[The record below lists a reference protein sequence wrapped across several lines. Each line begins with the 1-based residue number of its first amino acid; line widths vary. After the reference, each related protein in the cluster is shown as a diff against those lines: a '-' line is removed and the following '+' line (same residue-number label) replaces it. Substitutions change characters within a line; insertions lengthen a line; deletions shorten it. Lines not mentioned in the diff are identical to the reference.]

1 MGNFYKILQSA
12 KNEKD
17 VENYYRE
24 HFNERLKKLS
34 VKDPNIS
41 YITSPYKTDGYLKY
55 SNKEQKIN
63 LNCLFEFKYD
73 VDFSNKTERCKV
85 IIQSLYYLKKFELAG
100 EFYMPTMLFIGDK
113 NECFYTHTNYIIK
126 YLGYKLDWNIAPSE
140 AGSKNDALLMEM
152 IQDPNLENIYV
163 VDIDENFNF
172 LDTLKHINEVSNSI
186 KSKFRIT
193 NQNVHIILNNFLKK
207 VLNEKKLPVNDE
219 VNLFIQTLLD
229 RVNNYQHPNK
239 PNVLVTK
246 GFGDI
251 KINGA
256 NYKSFINFFDVDLS
270 PSEKEILTATQDRLI
285 QDETRRKQGEFFT
298 PTVWVN
304 EAHKMISEQFG
315 EDWKENYVVW
325 DCAWGTGNL
334 TRDYKFKELYCST
347 LVGSD
352 IETANQ
358 AGYNPEAVKFQY
370 DFLNDGIKDGKIDVA
385 GDMKLPL
392 GLKNAILEGRDVIF
406 FINPPYGRSNTND
419 DRKSKF
425 STISKDSVK
434 NKTSEMML
442 KDDNGQS
449 SSQLYTQFLY
459 KILKYS
465 ELNSNINISLF
476 SKSLYLTGSSFKKFR
491 EKFLLKFNYQNGM
504 LFNSNYFSET
514 AGTWGVDFSIWSNGI
529 NEKIEFVHSVKDIIN
544 SSITTIYN
552 KKLYNLDNL
561 ISASDWISSKQIKI
575 LDYPKFTSGLLIKDS
590 GNYGKGIENESLAT
604 FVLHSNNIYANL
616 NDVYIING
624 GVTRNVTTYYC
635 KKNNFYKCVALFTA
649 RKTITG
655 NYANWINDKDEYMAP
670 TPEIQQ
676 TEQYKQFQNDSI
688 VYSLFN
694 TSSNQSS
701 MRQVE
706 YKDKLWDIKNEF
718 FWMSATEMLE
728 LAETYKFDELY
739 KDAKLAPERYVY
751 NLLKTTNLSPD
762 ARELLEMS
770 KELVRKSFEWR
781 KIMHQTN
788 PEYHLHTWDAGWY
801 QIKKILNEHFK
812 EDLATFNSKYKVFE
826 NRMRPQVYQLGF
838 LKDDNREYDEEYQ
851 QELKD
856 KKFDTFIEDN
866 LDF

>member
-1 MGNFYKILQSA
+1 MSNFYKILQSA

-193 NQNVHIILNNFLKK
+193 NQNVHIILSNFLKK

-315 EDWKENYVVW
+315 EDWKEEYVVW

-370 DFLNDGIKDGKIDVA
+370 DFLNDGIIDGKIDVL
-385 GDMKLPL
+385 GDLKLPE
-392 GLKNAILEGRDVIF
+392 GLKKAILEGKQIIF
-406 FINPPYGRSNTND
+406 FINPPYGTAGSGGA
-419 DRKSKF
+419 KSTSKKGIA
-425 STISKDSVK
+425 STEIS
-434 NKTSEMML
+434 L
-442 KDDNGQS
+442 KMKSDNWGAS
-449 SSQLYTQFLY
+449 TRNLYAQFLY
-459 KILKYS
+459 KLIKYQ
-465 ELNSNINISLF
+465 EINRNIKISIFTPPLF
-476 SKSLYLTGSSFKKFR
+476 LTGDTYKIFR
-491 EKFLLKFNYQNGM
+491 EKFFSKFQFKKGYLINANNFGDVK
-504 LFNSNYFSET
+504 E
-514 AGTWGVDFSIWSNGI
+514 WGLIFSIWDIGTTNESNFLFIKKEIYGVEI
-529 NEKIEFVHSVKDIIN
+529 KN
-544 SSITTIYN
+544 S
-552 KKLYNLDNL
+552 
-561 ISASDWISSKQIKI
+561 IKI
-575 LDYPKFTSGLLIKDS
+575 LYNIDTLLSSSDWVRNKIKNEKLVDTIQLSSSLTPSQSNVNRIVKNSIGYLLIKS
-590 GNYGKGIENESLAT
+590 NKVNSNTSEVSLYTSAS
-604 FVLHSNNIYANL
+604 SNR
-616 NDVYIING
+616 G
-624 GVTRNVTTYYC
+624 GVSITN
-635 KKNNFYKCVALFTA
+635 KNYIESVSLFTA
-649 RKTITG
+649 RKTIKSD
-655 NYANWINDKDEYMAP
+655 WINQKDEYIAP
-670 TPEIQQ
+670 TEEIQQ
-676 TEQYKQFQNDSI
+676 TDKYKQFEADSI

-751 NLLKTTNLSPD
+751 ELLKTTNLSKD

-770 KELVRKSFEWR
+770 KELVRKTFEWR

-788 PEYHLHTWDAGWY
+788 PEYHLNAWDAGWY

-838 LKDDNREYDEEYQ
+838 LRDDNREYDEEYQ

-856 KKFDTFIEDN
+856 KKFNTFIEDN